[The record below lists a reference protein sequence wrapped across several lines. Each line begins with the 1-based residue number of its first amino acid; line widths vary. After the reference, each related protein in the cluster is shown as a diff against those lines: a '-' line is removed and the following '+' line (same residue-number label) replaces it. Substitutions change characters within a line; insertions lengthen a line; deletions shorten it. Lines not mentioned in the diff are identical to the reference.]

1 MRHRLASLQ
10 GLPEEFGIEVAA
22 NLAGIPLTTL
32 RYHFDKGRIMGV
44 RRTDAGRRLISQ
56 AGFFAYLKARG
67 IDTKPVKALERRRAG
82 RAWMRPVVRVRLE
95 MADPE
100 HAGRILGRG
109 EGRLANQ
116 SRSGL
121 LLKALSWEGFMP
133 GPGSE
138 VAFTV
143 LGGRLQGV
151 SGKARPSWSVCR
163 KGVAQMGL
171 HLLALEAGARA
182 VWDDFVARGL
192 EAQAR
197 LAEQPVGTENQG
209 EATWSSWLDRRN

>member
-1 MRHRLASLQ
+1 MRQRLDSLQ

-32 RYHFDKGRIMGV
+32 RYHVDKGRVMGV
-44 RRTDAGRRLISQ
+44 RRTTGGRRLISQ
-56 AGFFAYLKARG
+56 AGFLAYLKARG
-67 IDTKPVKALERRRAG
+67 IDTKPVKDLERRRAG
-82 RAWMRPVVRVRLE
+82 RAWIRPVVRVRLE

-100 HAGRILGRG
+100 QPSRGLGRG

-121 LLKALSWEGFMP
+121 LLKDLSWEGFMP

-138 VAFTV
+138 IAFTV

-163 KGVAQMGL
+163 GRACRMGL
-171 HLLALEAGARA
+171 RILALDAGAREA
-182 VWDDFVARGL
+182 WDVFVAGGL
-192 EAQAR
+192 ATQAR
-197 LAEQPVGTENQG
+197 LAEQPVVSENQV
-209 EATWSSWLDRRN
+209 EVEP